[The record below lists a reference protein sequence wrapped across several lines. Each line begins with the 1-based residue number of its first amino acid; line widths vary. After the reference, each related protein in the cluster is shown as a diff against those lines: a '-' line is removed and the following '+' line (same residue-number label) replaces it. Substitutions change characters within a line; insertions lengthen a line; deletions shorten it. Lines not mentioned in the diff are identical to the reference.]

1 MNMNYSEQASAMNK
15 MFRERLESVVT
26 DSGASLN
33 SPLAAEWIL
42 DSLDHVPST
51 ASTKMLQEAWKLTY
65 MLQRL
70 STYTFTDKKSDLPHM
85 LTFANRAHVLNVC
98 YHARKFAVEEFER
111 IMANTAK
118 EQLKQRA

>member
-1 MNMNYSEQASAMNK
+1 MNISEQASAMTK

-42 DSLDHVPST
+42 DTLDHTPST
-51 ASTKMLQEAWKLTY
+51 ATTKMLQENWKLTY

-70 STYTFTDKKSDLPHM
+70 STYTFTDNKSDLPHM